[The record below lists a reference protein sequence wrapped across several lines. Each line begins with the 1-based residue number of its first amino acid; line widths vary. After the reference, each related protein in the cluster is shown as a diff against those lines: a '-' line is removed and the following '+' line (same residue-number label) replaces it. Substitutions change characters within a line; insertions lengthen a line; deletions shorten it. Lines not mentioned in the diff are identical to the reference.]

1 MEGVV
6 EATRETFRSL
16 VSEGLVLVD
25 VWGPDCRPC
34 LALMPHVER
43 IAAERPELAVVKL
56 EAPKARRIC
65 IEMQVHG
72 LPTFLLMRE
81 GTEVARI
88 SKSTI
93 SPGELEDWLDESI
106 GGASEGDAIASG

>member
-1 MEGVV
+1 MEGVA

-43 IAAERPELAVVKL
+43 IAAERPELSVVKL

-106 GGASEGDAIASG
+106 CGAGEGDAIASG